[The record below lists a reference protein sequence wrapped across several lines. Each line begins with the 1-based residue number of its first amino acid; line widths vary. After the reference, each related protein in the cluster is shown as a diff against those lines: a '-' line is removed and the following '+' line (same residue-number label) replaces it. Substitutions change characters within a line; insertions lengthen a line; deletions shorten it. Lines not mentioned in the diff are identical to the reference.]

1 MGAAVQFFFS
11 YPETGRKSLEEIE
24 EMFRKGGPK
33 PWKTKLGESTLD
45 QRKDSVAAEQRK
57 TSLGAEGKEQV
68 LRADGKVDVVDQDD
82 VNGVEHKSNV

>member
-1 MGAAVQFFFS
+1 MGAAVQFFVS
-11 YPETGRKSLEEIE
+11 YPETGRKSLEEVE

-57 TSLGAEGKEQV
+57 ASLGAEGKEEI
-68 LRADGKVDVVDQDD
+68 LRADGKVDVVDKYEVDGGR
-82 VNGVEHKSNV
+82 V